1 MKGGGRMIKM
11 RALILPLSFFSLF
24 ISCSFILL
32 FFIENYQDK
41 KEREELISRKEY
53 ITEPAIINT
62 AEQAE
67 SENAEILPQYRE
79 LYNENPDL
87 IGWVKIDGT
96 PLDYPVMQN
105 LSDGEYYLHR
115 NFKKEY
121 DYSGLPFLYIDC
133 DINKPSTNLII
144 YGHNMKSDAM
154 FSSLIK
160 YTDKNYYLEHLV
172 IRFDSLY
179 EEAEYQI
186 IAVVLSKVYRK
197 SDNVFKFYK
206 FIQAE
211 TEEEFNEFIDNMKQ
225 LSVYD
230 TGISAAFGDQLLTLV
245 TCSYHT
251 ENGRLAVLAKKI
263 KDD

>member
-1 MKGGGRMIKM
+1 
-11 RALILPLSFFSLF
+11 
-24 ISCSFILL
+24 
-32 FFIENYQDK
+32 
-41 KEREELISRKEY
+41 
-53 ITEPAIINT
+53 
-62 AEQAE
+62 
-67 SENAEILPQYRE
+67 
-79 LYNENPDL
+79 
-87 IGWVKIDGT
+87 
-96 PLDYPVMQN
+96 
-105 LSDGEYYLHR
+105 
-115 NFKKEY
+115 
-121 DYSGLPFLYIDC
+121 
-133 DINKPSTNLII
+133 
-144 YGHNMKSDAM
+144 MKSDAM

-160 YTDKNYYLEHLV
+160 YTDKNYYLEHPV